1 MAISAQRFN
10 FLDQET
16 NVPVADFT
24 KVADNFI
31 YNSLNAIGGNASS
44 LLNSLNN
51 TNILSNNNVN
61 SILNNLSGLLASGSI
76 SGTNGLD
83 TVVNQLVNNLQYNGS
98 PNSLVNDLMSV
109 LQPLAGPALN
119 AYLTTSLRDTLTNQF
134 AILGTA
140 ACKSNGYNFSSLNL
154 DQSSLSSL
162 ILRFAQ
168 QFLSRYCPA
177 YSYNSS
183 SLSSLISSSMNSG
196 YSLSSYNNSPMG
208 NNSIYSSS
216 NANYNSN
223 PLTLNNQFS
232 SPLNYTKITGVKVTQ
247 DDAFDT
253 FLSYYRDYLKK
264 DYYSKYSPP
273 YSENFDAIGLLNDI
287 KYGRKTVSDATT
299 LITTKGFES
308 IDSRGSFIRSLEIT
322 ARGEPYLKDWD
333 QLDTVSSQ
341 LKTAAQNAPI
351 KEDTFSKT
359 LQQLTYAYTN
369 LASVIANIVKQN
381 ISVNNFRFGSGTIE
395 EAIYES
401 IFIPTINNA
410 RNSSQLLTY
419 DFSNLNTNLPFKLS
433 SILAP
438 IKAYNDYSTTDIY
451 NYIFNYKSGQSN
463 AHRLY
468 GNDPNITY
476 NAIPSSSLDYTNT
489 LISTD
494 NSLTSQTLPS
504 TYTIEATNP
513 SSVLD
518 STLSAD
524 KALYAI
530 SSIVNPLTPSA
541 LVS

>member
-109 LQPLAGPALN
+109 LQPLAGPALS
-119 AYLTTSLRDTLTNQF
+119 AYLTTSLKDTLTNQF

-359 LQQLTYAYTN
+359 LQQLTYADTN

-419 DFSNLNTNLPFKLS
+419 DFSNLNTSLPFSLS
-433 SILAP
+433 GILAP

>member
-247 DDAFDT
+247 DGAFDT

-299 LITTKGFES
+299 LITKKGFES
-308 IDSRGSFIRSLEIT
+308 VDSIGSFIRSLEIT

-419 DFSNLNTNLPFKLS
+419 DFSNLNTSLPFSLS
-433 SILAP
+433 GILAP
-438 IKAYNDYSTTDIY
+438 IKAYNNYSATDIY
-451 NYIFNYKSGQSN
+451 NYISNYKSGQSN

>member
-10 FLDQET
+10 FLDYET

-24 KVADNFI
+24 KIDDNFI

-51 TNILSNNNVN
+51 TNILSKNNVN
-61 SILNNLSGLLASGSI
+61 LILNNLSGLLASGSI

-83 TVVNQLVNNLQYNGS
+83 TIVNQLVNNLQYNGS

-109 LQPLAGPALN
+109 LQQLAGPALS
-119 AYLTTSLRDTLTNQF
+119 AYLTTSLRDTLINQF

-140 ACKSNGYNFSSLNL
+140 ACKFNGYDFSSLNL

-168 QFLSRYCPA
+168 QFLSKYCPA

-196 YSLSSYNNSPMG
+196 YSLSSYNNS
-208 NNSIYSSS
+208 NSSALSG
-216 NANYNSN
+216 
-223 PLTLNNQFS
+223 QFS
-232 SPLNYTKITGVKVTQ
+232 SPITYSKVTGVKVTQ

-264 DYYSKYSPP
+264 DYYNKYSPP
-273 YSENFDAIGLLNDI
+273 YSENFDAIGLLSDI
-287 KYGRKTVSDATT
+287 KSGRKTISDAIT
-299 LITTKGFES
+299 LITTKGFED
-308 IDSRGSFIRSLEIT
+308 IHSRVLFIRSLEIT
-322 ARGEPYLKDWD
+322 APSERYLKDWD

-359 LQQLTYAYTN
+359 LQQLTYADTN

-381 ISVNNFRFGSGTIE
+381 INVNNFRFGSGTIE

-410 RNSSQLLTY
+410 RSSSHLLTY
-419 DFSNLNTNLPFKLS
+419 DFSNLNTSLPFELS